1 MHTAQTRQRSDR
13 STFHIASPQS
23 VRRLLSS
30 VYALRRLR
38 HESGVSVLDGGGVGD
53 DLKRCTGGLQNDR
66 RCSARPNNSKYGLRA
81 PLCDGG
87 GLRSP
92 YPRHTVPRR
101 NTTVCPLCP
110 LALLHSSPHTIIYCT
125 VSILG

>member
-1 MHTAQTRQRSDR
+1 MNLTPSSSTECSRAQTTQRSDR
-13 STFHIASPQS
+13 STFHIPSPQS
-23 VRRLLSS
+23 VWRLVSA
-30 VYALRRLR
+30 VY
-38 HESGVSVLDGGGVGD
+38 ESGVSVLDGGGVGD

-87 GLRSP
+87 DLRSP

-101 NTTVCPLCP
+101 NQPSAHC
-110 LALLHSSPHTIIYCT
+110 AHSLSSTPPRSY
-125 VSILG
+125 VRLRF